1 MTAVPDPGPVPPGAS
16 GKTFASRTAHT
27 SLVALALASPTARIS
42 RTRLASRTAL
52 AAVAVSGAVAALRP
66 EVRK

>member
-16 GKTFASRTAHT
+16 GKTFASRTP
-27 SLVALALASPTARIS
+27 LAS
-42 RTRLASRTAL
+42 LTAL